1 LLAPGDANAPIDPN
15 LPFPFMLA
23 HALTDPLDSL
33 GPTSDWLIEWKWDG
47 IRAQLIRRACKT
59 LLWSRGDEMV
69 ASAFPE
75 IIHAAHIIP
84 EGTVIDG
91 EILAWEPGDTKPLPF
106 TRLQRRLNRQGVDLS
121 FWPEVPV
128 TFAAFDLLESD
139 GKDLRHLPL
148 VDRRKMLDQLLEW
161 DKAKP
166 DLRFSLPQ
174 DWCDWKQAEEAMSH
188 SRELGVEGVML
199 KRLDSTYKAGRPTGL
214 WWKLKVQPY
223 TVDAVMIAAQSGH
236 GRRAGLLTDY
246 TFAVWDAGQLVPVAK
261 AYSGLTDKEI
271 SEVDRFARTHTLAR
285 HGPVHS
291 VEPTRVFEIG
301 FEAIQESTR
310 HKSGVALR
318 FPRILRIRDDKKAE
332 EADQLETLRLL
343 LKERG

>member
-1 LLAPGDANAPIDPN
+1 
-15 LPFPFMLA
+15 ML
-23 HALTDPLDSL
+23 
-33 GPTSDWLIEWKWDG
+33 
-47 IRAQLIRRACKT
+47 
-59 LLWSRGDEMV
+59 
-69 ASAFPE
+69 
-75 IIHAAHIIP
+75 
-84 EGTVIDG
+84 G
-91 EILAWEPGDTKPLPF
+91 ELLAWE
-106 TRLQRRLNRQGVDLS
+106 N
-121 FWPEVPV
+121 
-128 TFAAFDLLESD
+128 
-139 GKDLRHLPL
+139 
-148 VDRRKMLDQLLEW
+148 
-161 DKAKP
+161 AKP
-166 DLRFSLPQ
+166 DLRFSPPQ
-174 DWCDWKQAEEAMSH
+174 DWQDWKQAEEAMSR

-199 KRLDSTYKAGRPTGL
+199 KRLDSAYKAGRPTGL

-271 SEVDRFARTHTLAR
+271 TEVDRFARTHTLTR